1 MCVCVTT
8 PRKSVALALCKAF
21 VACGYV
27 YGKGMYHRILVSHV
41 YSMFSVWGGL
51 ASDGAMGINDFCHLP
66 SEPCLAPVLEQQEQ
80 VLTVALGQ
88 PVRLCCGRTE
98 RGRHWYKEGS
108 RLASAGRVRGWRG
121 RLEIASFLPE
131 DAGRYLCLARGSMT
145 VLHNLTLLVDGKKI
159 WRGLRVPWERNP
171 SSLGFQMPSFVPE

>member
-1 MCVCVTT
+1 
-8 PRKSVALALCKAF
+8 
-21 VACGYV
+21 
-27 YGKGMYHRILVSHV
+27 MYHRILVSHV

-131 DAGRYLCLARGSMT
+131 DAGGYLCLARGSMT

>member
-1 MCVCVTT
+1 MS
-8 PRKSVALALCKAF
+8 R
-21 VACGYV
+21 
-27 YGKGMYHRILVSHV
+27 V
-41 YSMFSVWGGL
+41 YSMFSVCRVGGL
-51 ASDGAMGINDFCHLP
+51 ASDGAMGISDFCRLP
-66 SEPCLAPVLEQQEQ
+66 PEPCLAPVLEQQEQ
-80 VLTVALGQ
+80 VLMVALGQ

-145 VLHNLTLLVDGKKI
+145 VIHNLTLLVAGKRI
-159 WRGLRVPWERNP
+159 WQ
-171 SSLGFQMPSFVPE
+171 GFKGPVGEKLLFSWISDAFLCP